1 MSVLTVRVPDE
12 LDKIINQFCKEEDRT
27 KSWLVKKA
35 IQEKLEDWNDCRAGV
50 KALKEHKK
58 TGQKTY
64 SIEEIAKEFNITL
77 K

>member
-35 IQEKLEDWNDCRAGV
+35 VQEKLEDWNDYRLGI
-50 KALKEHKK
+50 KYLKEHNK
-58 TGQKTY
+58 TRQKSYT
-64 SIEEIAKEFNITL
+64 IEEIAKEFNITL